1 MTALQALLGFAAWTV
16 LLIVLVFLYRG
27 LRFVTGT
34 PINHWPRG
42 AKPTDDASLVRRIE
56 DAHAN
61 CLENLPIFA
70 VIVLAAAAMGQLSV
84 IAVLAP
90 WVLYTRIGQ
99 SLTHMLGVG
108 QAHVLVRASFW
119 SVQLGLFIW
128 MLVKLL
134 AAVPGTLAI

>member
-16 LLIVLVFLYRG
+16 LLVAGVFLYRG

-34 PINHWPRG
+34 PINNWPRS
-42 AKPTDDASLVRRIE
+42 AKPANDAALVKRME

-61 CLENLPIFA
+61 CLENLPVFA
-70 VIVLAAAAMGQLSV
+70 VIVLAAAAMGRLES
-84 IAVLAP
+84 IAALAP
-90 WVLYTRIGQ
+90 FVLYARIGQ
-99 SLTHMLGVG
+99 SIVHLVGVG
-108 QAHVLVRASFW
+108 QAHVLVRATFW

-134 AAVPGTLAI
+134 T